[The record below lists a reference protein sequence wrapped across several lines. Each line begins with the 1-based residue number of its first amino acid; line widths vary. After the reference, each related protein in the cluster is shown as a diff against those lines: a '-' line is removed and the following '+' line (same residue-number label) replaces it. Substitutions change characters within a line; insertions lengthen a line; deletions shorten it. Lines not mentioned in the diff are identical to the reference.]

1 MQDNC
6 VCYAVDSNYLFPA
19 TLSALQVRSKTPQD
33 RADVAI
39 VCFDEPN
46 DNTRL
51 ASAISNAYGVKFIQV
66 PQAELEGVPLAYA
79 RLFLDK
85 ALPAQYKNLVYIDG
99 DTQVPDSLEA
109 LFAPNVTQY
118 DFMAARD
125 AMTLIVNDKTRMAT
139 RIKKYFRSLD
149 INESDHERYFNSGV
163 MKLKRS
169 VIADLRSDIKKLL
182 DQKKTAFTF
191 FDQDALNIVLAG
203 NKNTLSMRWNFP
215 TFLMSYSHFR
225 DVPAHLLHFCS
236 NPRPWHGPFLPWG
249 KTYFQVYTEFAKSFP
264 NTNQKTQ
271 PLKGLRKIKYILQTR
286 YKSIVEPYIWDN
298 AYSRG
303 KRMELELDTI
313 L

>member
-1 MQDNC
+1 MQENC

-51 ASAISNAYGVKFIQV
+51 ASTISSTYGITFIQV

-85 ALPAQYKNLVYIDG
+85 ALPTQYKNLVYIDG
-99 DTQVPDSLEA
+99 DTQVPNSLED
-109 LFAPNVTQY
+109 LFGPGLAQY

-125 AMTLIVNDKTRMAT
+125 AMTLIVNDNTRLAK
-139 RIKKYFRSLD
+139 RIKRYFRTLEID
-149 INESDHERYFNSGV
+149 ESDHERYFNSGV

-169 VIADLRSDIKKLL
+169 VIGDLRSEIKGLL
-182 DQKKTAFTF
+182 ARKTNEFTF
-191 FDQDALNIVLAG
+191 FDQDALNIVLSG
-203 NKNTLSMRWNFP
+203 NKNLMSMKWNFP
-215 TFLMSYSHFR
+215 TFLMNYSHFR
-225 DVPAHLLHFCS
+225 EVPAHLLHFCS
-236 NPRPWHGPFLPWG
+236 NPRPWHGPFHPWG
-249 KTYFQVYTEFAKSFP
+249 ESYFQVYTEFAKSFP

-271 PLKGLRKIKYILQTR
+271 PLTGLRKVKYILQTR
-286 YKSIVEPYIWDN
+286 YKSIVEPYLWDN
-298 AYSRG
+298 AYSRN
-303 KRMELELDTI
+303 KRVEQESDTI
-313 L
+313 I